1 MGARTR
7 LVKPPCPL
15 HGGSVLSARHG
26 QHTRRG
32 PLPTAGRRP
41 LPTDGRRGRP
51 CSAPTP
57 AQQARPRRGRGPTV
71 LEAAPRTLK
80 AHTPRHTEVLG
91 PRSDPSHNSDYAT
104 MPLYH
109 QGTPASAVLG
119 WDRWTAGQ
127 LLPPAPPRGALEFQE
142 WTCSIFCNLS
152 PCLGQWQW
160 VGPGRWPAHSA
171 SLWVAGARAG
181 TELFALGGHRVPL
194 GGEPRQAHGRESP
207 EAWAPKAVPS
217 SWPSSLTDLVPEDTG
232 PVWLPAETGL

>member
-1 MGARTR
+1 MANIPGGDHCPQQAGDPSRQTDGEGDPAR
-7 LVKPPCPL
+7 PPHQP
-15 HGGSVLSARHG
+15 SRHAHAG
-26 QHTRRG
+26 VGG
-32 PLPTAGRRP
+32 PLCSRQ
-41 LPTDGRRGRP
+41 LPGPER
-51 CSAPTP
+51 PTP
-57 AQQARPRRGRGPTV
+57 HGTQKFWSQGV
-71 LEAAPRTLK
+71 N
-80 AHTPRHTEVLG
+80 
-91 PRSDPSHNSDYAT
+91 PSHNSDNAT

-152 PCLGQWQW
+152 PCPGQWQW